1 MPPLFDSENRSLD
14 TMASQR
20 ASLMRERE
28 ALLALRLVETK
39 RFLERQRAL
48 LETQE
53 QLRVAARGAAGGA
66 QHR

>member
-20 ASLMRERE
+20 ALLLRERE

-39 RFLERQRAL
+39 RFLEGQRAL

-53 QLRVAARGAAGGA
+53 QIRIAARASAEA
-66 QHR
+66 QRR